1 MVKSMTGYGRCQ
13 EMVDGMNVA
22 VEIKSVNHR
31 YFDFSSRVPR
41 NYGFLDE
48 KLKSFVQSKVSRGK
62 IECYVQ
68 VDNLEDDTV
77 VVEVNKSLADG
88 YVKAFNE
95 LSETYGIENNL
106 NAGLLA
112 RMNDVLVIRKA
123 EADEDKIWNAVKAVT
138 EKAVDKFINMREV
151 EGQKLRDDIVSRADL
166 ILSYVEFV
174 EERSPETVR
183 EYNEKLLARMQEVL
197 GDIHVEE
204 ARLLTE
210 AAIYA
215 DKIAVAEETV
225 RLRSHISQLKDFFNS
240 TEAIGRKMDFL
251 VQEINREANT
261 IGSKANDVEIA
272 RRVLEIKS
280 EVEKIREQVQ
290 NIE

>member
-1 MVKSMTGYGRCQ
+1 MVKSMTGYGRSQ
-13 EMVDGMNVA
+13 EMIDGMNIT

-48 KLKSFVQSKVSRGK
+48 KLKSYIQSKVSRGK
-62 IECYVQ
+62 IECYVS

-88 YVKAFNE
+88 YVKAFKE
-95 LSETYGIENNL
+95 LSETYGIKNNL
-106 NAGLLA
+106 DAGLLA

-123 EADEDKIWNAVKAVT
+123 EADEDRIWNAVKTVA
-138 EKAVDKFINMREV
+138 EKAVDKFVKMREI
-151 EGQKLRDDIVSRADL
+151 EGEKLRDDIVSRADL

-174 EERSPETVR
+174 EKRSPETVK
-183 EYNEKLLARMQEVL
+183 EYNDKLLARMQELL
-197 GDIHVEE
+197 GDIHIEE
-204 ARLLTE
+204 TRLLTE

-225 RLRSHISQLKDFFNS
+225 RLRSHISQLKDFLNA

-251 VQEINREANT
+251 GN
-261 IGSKANDVEIA
+261 
-272 RRVLEIKS
+272 
-280 EVEKIREQVQ
+280 
-290 NIE
+290 